1 MKEYYN
7 NFDQIS
13 YEIGMIESFCEM
25 VERNVKPLALSPA
38 FSKENYSVLEKISE
52 HMTEKYDLKSYLE
65 KEMISTDIVPDEY
78 IKDRYVIFYYKDD
91 EVIKQYFELKNNIRE
106 LKEKGLYDSDAH
118 KKTSIGFR
126 KLLGYPVKGC

>member
-1 MKEYYN
+1 LKEYYN

-25 VERNVKPLALSPA
+25 VERDVKPLALSPA

-52 HMTEKYDLKSYLE
+52 HMINKYNIKSYLE

-78 IKDRYVIFYYKDD
+78 IKDKYVIFYYKDD
-91 EVIKQYFELKNNIRE
+91 KIINKYFELKNKIE
-106 LKEKGLYDSDAH
+106 GLKEEGLYNLEAQ
-118 KKTSIGFR
+118 KKTSIRFR